1 MITTLHWQQ
10 RIALVRHN
18 LHAAHRSGDFTF
30 FKTLQAQA
38 LFDNTNHVATLSAT
52 LGDEA
57 DSVLSGLDDLNASIA
72 HVHEDAFRNVY
83 NSLKTYLHESG
94 AADNSCD
101 GKSKVF
107 VDVQMQKQMADH
119 AIDKATSSAIAL
131 IQQQPVCVQDTAAAV
146 WITGT
151 TIIADSVEVV
161 LQQLAALE
169 SNMHDFIR
177 LEESWNG
184 VKASVG
190 YSVSALKGVFNL
202 MSGEPDSP
210 TVGASSRS
218 SSFSGT
224 MFRRLSNAFVSAPA
238 PASHSRSSS
247 ASVPTSRSSSFS
259 QPSHHSN
266 RSSSFHAP
274 EYKTP
279 NYFRNSASSA
289 CPTSLPSGSGW
300 RHTELDTIPPTPA
313 ATGDVGDQEV
323 NPFDTS
329 VPPMPEI
336 PSLMDIR
343 SEQAVMSDN
352 AAFIVIITT
361 MQGIFITAT
370 SVSLVLLVDCTIPI
384 IFMISSFLGNLFL
397 DQRFQQATEFCMQ
410 ANEEVLV
417 ANNLSQTARLGHIR
431 QWRGG

>member
-1 MITTLHWQQ
+1 MSKSGYKEGQQILEVSFSSQASFAKKQDQSTLYLLFFLVHTYLFLLQHPFHPCSFDLPTANLLTSTKLAEFNIVFDMITTLHWQQ

-343 SEQAVMSDN
+343 SEQAVMCL
-352 AAFIVIITT
+352 I
-361 MQGIFITAT
+361 
-370 SVSLVLLVDCTIPI
+370 
-384 IFMISSFLGNLFL
+384 
-397 DQRFQQATEFCMQ
+397 
-410 ANEEVLV
+410 
-417 ANNLSQTARLGHIR
+417 
-431 QWRGG
+431 